1 MAALV
6 AGDLVVFAGLG
17 TAIDMM
23 RAGVLVG
30 ARGGALLQNWLPL
43 GYLGGWHYGVA
54 LLIGLTL
61 SSAYRRGDA
70 RHHGVRLLG
79 GVALATGL
87 PLWQNLWTAGLLVAG
102 TQYLI
107 TLAGVG
113 AALAAFRVGA
123 AKVAG
128 RVLPKEYRDERVIFI
143 GRPKDEAAMAAHSQ
157 VAGRAGMMPIG
168 WVTDVD
174 RGDGQ
179 YLGHADEIWEI
190 LRRETVDTVVMSD
203 ALPDE
208 AFASVFEAA
217 AAAGCRVLA
226 LSRYE
231 KQPRVRPGFV
241 WHHGVPF
248 IELTMPTLRAQQL
261 FMKRIIDLVA
271 SAAGLLLLSPLFL
284 LIAVAIK
291 LDTKGLV
298 MFSQE
303 RAGFGGRVFRLYK
316 FRTMGEG
323 ADSEKGE
330 VAHLNR
336 SGDSR
341 LFKVPNDPRITRVG
355 RFLRRWSL
363 DELPQLWNVLIGEMS
378 LVGPR
383 PFFENDLAEYSD
395 HHFSRLAAK
404 PGITGLWQVEGR
416 SDVVDFEE
424 VVRYDSAYIDRWS
437 LWLDFK
443 ILVRTFPAVF
453 RRTGAY

>member
-1 MAALV
+1 M
-6 AGDLVVFAGLG
+6 AGLG
-17 TAIDMM
+17 TAIGMM

-30 ARGGALLQNWLPL
+30 ARGGALLQSWLPV

-54 LLIGLTL
+54 LFLGLML

-70 RHHGVRLLG
+70 RHHGVRLFA

-87 PLWQNLWTAGLLVAG
+87 PLWQSLWTAGLLVAS
-102 TQYLI
+102 TQYFI
-107 TLAGVG
+107 TLAVVG

-128 RVLPKEYRDERVIFI
+128 RVLPKEYRAERVVFI
-143 GRPKDEAAMAAHSQ
+143 GRPKDKAAMAAHSK
-157 VAGRAGMMPIG
+157 VAGRAGMIPIG

-179 YLGHADEIWEI
+179 YLGHVDEIWEI

-203 ALPDE
+203 VLSDE

-261 FMKRIIDLVA
+261 FVKRIIDLAA

-291 LDTKGLV
+291 LDSKGRV

-316 FRTMGEG
+316 FRTMRDG
-323 ADSEKGE
+323 ADLEKAE
-330 VAHLNR
+330 VAHLNK

-341 LFKVPNDPRITRVG
+341 LFKIPNDPRITRVG
-355 RFLRRWSL
+355 CFLRRWSL

-395 HHFSRLAAK
+395 HHFNRLAVK
-404 PGITGLWQVEGR
+404 PGITGLWQVQGR

-424 VVRYDSAYIDRWS
+424 VVQLDSAYIDRWS

-443 ILVRTFPAVF
+443 ILGRTMPAVF